1 MFSLE
6 NKVAFVTG
14 GSRGIGSSIV
24 RAFIKYGI
32 GEVIFTYNT
41 RIDMAKKISD
51 EIVAT
56 YGNEYKQRVRFFQL
70 DVSEPN
76 LENIL
81 KENLKEDKIDILVNN
96 AGIVDD
102 GLFLIK
108 DFKRWKR
115 VIDVNF
121 FGAVRVIKY
130 VLPKMIY
137 YKEGCIINILSVG
150 GLIGI
155 LGQTNYTSAKS
166 ALLSFSRSL
175 AKEVAKFNIRINN
188 IAPGYVATDMIETYT
203 EDIKMGFLKNVPMNR
218 FASPE
223 EIANVVCFLA
233 SPLASYITGQ
243 TIVVDGGMTA

>member
-24 RAFIKYGI
+24 KAFIKYGI